1 MELRHL
7 RYFRA
12 VAEEAHVT
20 RAAARLGI
28 AQPPLTQQIKALEAE
43 LGILLFDRIGRRVE
57 LTEAGRV
64 LLGEARVILDRVE
77 RAVSRTQQVGQG
89 GSGRL
94 RVGFTGSASF
104 HPMVTEVLKAVRSK
118 WPGVEL
124 VLEESK
130 TDDLSAA
137 LEQGKLDTA
146 FVRPPLHDRGTL
158 SFQVLATEAL
168 MVAVPMTHA
177 LAGRENL
184 HLTDLKDESFILYPR
199 AIGPGLSD
207 GVVMACVRAGFSPRV
222 AQQTPQLSSTINLV
236 AASLGV
242 AVVPE
247 CLRHLRL
254 DSVRFIRLA
263 GDQPRVQL
271 GLAYRS
277 GERSPAVLNFI
288 ATSLQFCQAE
298 SS

>member
-43 LGILLFDRIGRRVE
+43 LGILLFDRIGRRIE

-64 LLGEARVILDRVE
+64 LLGEARAILDHVD
-77 RAVSRTQQVGQG
+77 RAVTLTQQAGL
-89 GSGRL
+89 GSKGRL
-94 RVGFTGSASF
+94 HLGFTSSASF
-104 HPMVTEVLKAVRSK
+104 HPVVTEVLKAVRSE

-124 VLEESK
+124 VLEENK
-130 TDDLSAA
+130 TDHLAAA
-137 LEQGKLDTA
+137 LEQGKLDAA
-146 FVRPPLHDRGTL
+146 FVRPPLQHRGAL
-158 SFQVLATEAL
+158 SFQLLTTESL
-168 MVAVPMTHA
+168 MVAVPVTHA
-177 LAGRENL
+177 FAGRESL
-184 HLTDLKDESFILYPR
+184 RLADLAEEPFILYPR
-199 AIGPGLSD
+199 ATGPGLSED
-207 GVVMACVRAGFSPRV
+207 VVMACVRAGFSPRV
-222 AQQTPQLSSTINLV
+222 AQQTPQLSSAINMV

-263 GDQPRVQL
+263 GERLRADL

-277 GERSPAVLNFI
+277 GDRSPVGANFVPT
-288 ATSLQFCQAE
+288 ALGLRQG
-298 SS
+298 

>member
-64 LLGEARVILDRVE
+64 LLGEARAILDHVE
-77 RAVSRTQQVGQG
+77 RAVSLTQQAGQG
-89 GSGRL
+89 SSGRL

-104 HPMVTEVLKAVRSK
+104 HPVVTEVLKAVRSE

-130 TDDLSAA
+130 TDHLAAA
-137 LEQGKLDTA
+137 LDQGKLDTA
-146 FVRPPLHDRGTL
+146 FVRPPLQNRGTL
-158 SFQVLATEAL
+158 SFQLLATEAL
-168 MVAVPMTHA
+168 MVAVPVTHA
-177 LAGRENL
+177 LAGRESL
-184 HLTDLKDESFILYPR
+184 RLTDLAEESFILYPR
-199 AIGPGLSD
+199 ATGPGLSE

-222 AQQTPQLSSTINLV
+222 AQQTPQLSSTINMV
-236 AASLGV
+236 AASLGI

-254 DSVRFIRLA
+254 DSVRFIRLV
-263 GDQPRVQL
+263 GDQPRAEL

-277 GERSPAVLNFI
+277 GERSPVVLNFV
-288 ATSLQFCQAE
+288 ATSLRFRQAE